1 MKTAFL
7 SLTISFMLLT
17 SAHSQTMQWTK
28 TVSGSGAQNILS
40 IATDVQG
47 NIYSTGWHTGSTD
60 FDPGIGVSTL
70 TSNGSSDIFVTK
82 FDANG
87 NFVWARNY
95 GSTAADEGISINLA
109 IDGSIYVTGH
119 YQSTVGF
126 GSTNLVSQGSFDCF
140 ALKLDSSGNVMWA
153 RSFGGASTDF
163 SSSITSDQAGN
174 VYVGG
179 TFGGTVDFDP
189 GPGVLSL
196 TSSGSTDIFICKLN
210 ATGNLIWAR
219 ALGGSITETLGDLE
233 VDRNNRLYITGS
245 FRSTVD
251 FDVNLGVQNRT
262 ANAGFTNDN
271 FIVKWDTASNF
282 MWVHTFGSTGAESSK
297 SMSIT
302 PSNELINVGN
312 FSSTVDFN
320 PDSIAVFNLT
330 AAGFNAMYVLKLD
343 SNGSFVWAKGIG
355 GIDNN
360 AAFATRA
367 DDSGNVYLSG
377 WFKDTVDFDPNPGVF
392 RLVSLGNEDAF
403 VMKMNHA
410 GIFDWAVQYG
420 GTGFQNA
427 TSLAIRPTDNYL
439 LVGGVF
445 NNAVDF
451 DPGISTQIISSAG
464 GSDGFIQLL
473 NSTNSIVPVSFIG
486 FTGKIM
492 DINTYLNWETASE
505 INNQGFE
512 VQMSVDGLIFEPI
525 GFVNGYGNSA
535 KNQHYQFVY
544 AYSNAA
550 YYRLKQMD
558 FDGRNE
564 LSNIILLHKNHVTN
578 AVYPNPFNEKLT
590 VHFTQLIREVSIY
603 NSEGKALLKVAPS
616 SEVFTINSSELLPG
630 IYYLET
636 ISIDGSTTI
645 QKIYKQ

>member
-1 MKTAFL
+1 
-7 SLTISFMLLT
+7 
-17 SAHSQTMQWTK
+17 MQWTK

-47 NIYSTGWHTGSTD
+47 NVYSTGWHTGSMD
-60 FDPGIGVSTL
+60 FDPGIGVSIL

-82 FDANG
+82 FDAIG

-95 GSTAADEGISINLA
+95 GSTAADEGISITVS

-126 GSTNLVSQGSFDCF
+126 GSTNLISQGSFDCF

-174 VYVGG
+174 IYVGG

-251 FDVNLGVQNRT
+251 FDVNSGVQNRT

-377 WFKDTVDFDPNPGVF
+377 WFKDTVDFDPNLGVF

-486 FTGKIM
+486 FTGKVI
-492 DINTYLNWETASE
+492 DKNTYLNWETASE

-512 VQMSVDGLIFEPI
+512 VQRSVDGLIFEPI

-535 KNQHYQFVY
+535 KNQQYEFVH

-558 FDGRNE
+558 FDGKSA
-564 LSNIILLHKNHVTN
+564 LSHIIRLSLVEKAITL
-578 AVYPNPFNEKLT
+578 YPNPSKNAITIQSPSMIQEMIIYDHHGKLMNQSTVIHANEWILNIT
-590 VHFTQLIREVSIY
+590 EW
-603 NSEGKALLKVAPS
+603 
-616 SEVFTINSSELLPG
+616 LPG
-630 IYYLET
+630 IYFMKI
-636 ISIDGSTTI
+636 ISEDGVQSI
-645 QKIYKQ
+645 HKFYKQ